1 MFRHMGCTA
10 TSRMGNEYTL
20 LGWKGI
26 HPQIHLHI
34 DCGFWKRKHPH
45 VHTADGETVNTLIG
59 KCWNAGKKLVRHWHF
74 HLYLLIIP
82 LPIKVAQHHN
92 ALLSFWQRTSRK
104 KGLHIL
110 LALNAE
116 NGFLK
121 FKAKK

>member
-1 MFRHMGCTA
+1 VEFRYKCKQIIIFFQISSETTSVVTA
-10 TSRMGNEYTL
+10 TVAVFDVS
-20 LGWKGI
+20 
-26 HPQIHLHI
+26 
-34 DCGFWKRKHPH
+34 PH
-45 VHTADGETVNTLIG
+45 GLYRNITYGS
-59 KCWNAGKKLVRHWHF
+59 KCWNAWKKLVRHWHF

-104 KGLHIL
+104 KGLHII